1 MELHELDLNL
11 LVTFNHLLIERRVSR
26 VAENLGVSQPA
37 VSNAL
42 ARLRRQFGDELFLRT
57 PRGMEPTPFAEQLA
71 ESVGEALALIH
82 GGVNQRSS
90 FDPPTAQRA
99 FTVGMTDIGEI
110 CFLPTLTERLRHDAP
125 GVTLST
131 VRNTAVN
138 LRDEMEA
145 GKVDL
150 AVGLLPQL
158 KAGFFQR
165 RLFAQRYV
173 CLLRRGHRLARRKK
187 MTLAEYAAAEHLVV
201 VSAGTGHG
209 RVDELLQRSGIVR
222 TVRLTVPHYV
232 GVGHILQGSDLVAT
246 VPERLADELVEPF
259 GLAKLPHP
267 ARLPD
272 VAINV
277 FWHAREHRAPA
288 NRWLRG
294 LLFDLFAEG
303 SAQARP
309 ERSGAA
315 R

>member
-11 LVTFNHLLIERRVSR
+11 LVTFHQLLIERRVSK
-26 VAENLGVSQPA
+26 VAETLGVSQPA
-37 VSNAL
+37 VSNSL
-42 ARLRRQFGDELFLRT
+42 ARLRRLLGDELFLRT
-57 PRGMEPTPFAEQLA
+57 PKGMQPTPFAEQLA
-71 ESVGEALALIH
+71 EPVGEALALIH

-90 FDPPTAQRA
+90 FDPSTARRA
-99 FTVGMTDIGEI
+99 FTIGMTDIGEI
-110 CFLPTLTERLRHDAP
+110 CFLPALIERLRHAAP

-131 VRNTAVN
+131 LRNTAVN

-173 CLLRRGHRLARRKK
+173 CLLRRGHRLARRKT
-187 MTLAEYAAAEHLVV
+187 MSLAEFAAAEHLVV

-209 RVDELLQRSGIVR
+209 KVDELLQRSGVER

-277 FWHAREHRAPA
+277 FWHAKYHRSPA
-288 NRWLRG
+288 NQWLRG
-294 LLFDLFAEG
+294 IVSDLFADAG
-303 SAQARP
+303 DRGRRPART
-309 ERSGAA
+309 G
-315 R
+315 

>member
-11 LVTFNHLLIERRVSR
+11 LVTFNQLLIERRVSR

-71 ESVGEALALIH
+71 EPVGEALALIH

-110 CFLPTLTERLRHDAP
+110 CFLPTLTERLRHDAR

-222 TVRLTVPHYV
+222 SVRLTVPHYV